1 MGDPARS
8 WPERA
13 PVDADRARVLLRE
26 GEVEILG
33 RMPWSSNGT
42 YLVSLHGDGD
52 ELLAIYKPR
61 EQERPLWDFSQ
72 GTLHRRE
79 VAACVISDA
88 LGWEIVPD
96 TVVRDGPFGDGS
108 MQRFVLHDPEEHF
121 FTLRA
126 DHGDDCRRFAIF
138 DIVANN
144 TDRKGGHCLVDADGH
159 VWGIDHGVTFHH
171 HFKLRTV
178 IWDYAGEALGDD
190 DLGALT
196 RLARDLGGDVGARLC
211 DLLDPHEVAA
221 ALARIEDL
229 CELGELPGHD
239 GEYYNFPWPTV

>member
-1 MGDPARS
+1 MAEPG

-13 PVDADRARVLLRE
+13 PVEPERARELLRS
-26 GEVEILG
+26 GEVEVLG

-61 EQERPLWDFSQ
+61 DQERPLWDFPR

-79 VAACVISDA
+79 IAACVLSEA
-88 LGWEIVPD
+88 LAWEIVPD
-96 TVVRDGPFGDGS
+96 TVLRDGPFGPGS
-108 MQRFVLHDPEEHF
+108 MQRFVAHDPEVHYFGLREEHGPAF
-121 FTLRA
+121 
-126 DHGDDCRRFAIF
+126 RRFALF

-178 IWDYAGEALGDD
+178 IWDHAGEPIPDDELEALARVAH
-190 DLGALT
+190 DLGAG
-196 RLARDLGGDVGARLC
+196 LGAALC
-211 DLLDPHEVAA
+211 ELLEPHEVAA
-221 ALARIEDL
+221 TLARTEDL
-229 CELGELPGHD
+229 IELGEMPGHD